1 MSAYYHAAPCTRLAD
16 DPVPGVR
23 LMRGGED
30 QCRCGE
36 YLNRL
41 SPAEARTLGADLILA
56 ANTSDAQ
63 WDAPG
68 PRARDSDNDHRF
80 DSAGTDGYEL

>member
-1 MSAYYHAAPCTRLAD
+1 MALYDAAPCSRLAG

-23 LMRGGED
+23 LMRAGEQ

-36 YLNRL
+36 FLNRL
-41 SPAEARTLGADLILA
+41 SPDEARELGADLIMA
-56 ANTSDAQ
+56 ANASVAQ

-68 PRARDSDNDHRF
+68 PRARP
-80 DSAGTDGYEL
+80 ELEAL